1 MRSGKRKAVVDGVS
15 WESVATTTRTTPSRQ
30 EGNTL
35 LDTAMVFYNDI
46 HQKYFYTTWLY
57 LAISIEDGCHT
68 GSVTMLTD
76 SNPNP

>member
-1 MRSGKRKAVVDGVS
+1 VDGVS

-46 HQKYFYTTWLY
+46 HQKYLFRQSAPVFIKNRDFY
-57 LAISIEDGCHT
+57 ISCVFDVVVKMNPLKCG
-68 GSVTMLTD
+68 VTNLEW
-76 SNPNP
+76 